1 MAQSVWPEWS
11 VIQLQECFINGVG
24 PEETAGLIGKTTQ
37 EVRDKARE
45 LGLLAKSAYEDSP
58 PTAPSL
64 TELFPGAP
72 GQSRR
77 PSPGRTDEEAQVSVD
92 CRLLLRT

>member
-11 VIQLQECFINGVG
+11 VVQLQECFMNGCG

-45 LGLLAKSAYEDSP
+45 LGLLAELTYEDSP
-58 PTAPSL
+58 ATAPSL
-64 TELFPGAP
+64 TELFPGA
-72 GQSRR
+72 R
-77 PSPGRTDEEAQVSVD
+77 AQP
-92 CRLLLRT
+92 